1 MHRSSRRPIW
11 RNRGRI
17 LPETGMIR
25 SKRTNMRK
33 YTKIKKIFGAIALAA
48 AVAFTPLMARAEDD
62 VPYDTYN
69 YNYWEDIV
77 KTPAAYTPDGNVS
90 GLDVGTTNFREPQDI
105 CISDAGEVYVADTGN
120 NRIVVMDNKMTKVNR
135 IIDSFTRDGE
145 EDHFSA
151 PYGVC
156 VSENNHLYIADS
168 NNARIVELTP
178 EGEFIK
184 IVNEPKSEILEEDFV
199 FIPLKVTVDYA
210 DRIYVISKG
219 AFEGILVFESDGVF
233 SGYFGTIDVKIS
245 VWEKFWRRFASKEE
259 RSNTQ
264 LYIPTEFTGIDVDS
278 GGFIYASNIDSDG
291 KQAVRRLNPQG
302 KDVIQKGENGNVGG
316 DIRIAKYG
324 EYSGPSEI
332 VDVVYRGQG
341 KYSLLDR
348 KRGRIFTY
356 DKEGNLL
363 YIFGGIGLQKGTFQT
378 PVAIEA
384 IEDEILV
391 LDAGRNSILKF
402 RETNYGA
409 LINDAVG
416 LRFDGDETQAI
427 DKWQKGLELDQNNEL
442 ANNGIGKA
450 YLTSGDNEKAM
461 HYFELGMNKKYYSIA
476 FKRYRNQIL
485 ADNLAWILSGLI
497 VLIAALVI
505 WTRWRNKKKGKKREE
520 GLL

>member
-1 MHRSSRRPIW
+1 MER
-11 RNRGRI
+11 
-17 LPETGMIR
+17 
-25 SKRTNMRK
+25 KTNMK
-33 YTKIKKIFGAIALAA
+33 KLKHIKRIFGALALAA
-48 AVAFTPLMARAEDD
+48 AVAFTPMTARAEDD

-77 KTPAAYTPDGNVS
+77 KTPAAYTPDGNVT
-90 GLDVGTTNFREPQDI
+90 GQDVGTDAFKEPQDM

-135 IIDSFTRDGE
+135 IIDSFMRDGQ

-156 VSENNHLYIADS
+156 VSENNHLYVADS

-184 IVNEPKSEILEEDFV
+184 LVNEPKSEILEENFV

-219 AFEGILVFESDGVF
+219 AFEGILLFESDGEF
-233 SGYFGTIDVKIS
+233 SGYFGTIPVKIS
-245 VWEKFWRRFASKEE
+245 VWDKFWRRFASKEE

-278 GGFIYASNIDSDG
+278 GGFIYASNIDSEG

-316 DIRIAKYG
+316 DIAVGKYG
-324 EYSGPSEI
+324 TYSGPSEI
-332 VDVVYRGQG
+332 VDVVYRDKGM
-341 KYSLLDR
+341 YSLLDR

-363 YIFGGIGLQKGTFQT
+363 YIFGGLGFQKGTFQT
-378 PVAIEA
+378 PVAVEA
-384 IEDEILV
+384 IGEEILV
-391 LDAGRNSILKF
+391 LDAGRNSIQKF
-402 RETNYGA
+402 RETNYGK
-409 LINDAVG
+409 LINEAVG
-416 LRFDGDETQAI
+416 LRYDGDETHAI
-427 DKWQKGLELDQNNEL
+427 ELWQKVLELDENNEL
-442 ANNGIGKA
+442 ANNGLERHTLPPVIIKWRC
-450 YLTSGDNEKAM
+450 
-461 HYFELGMNKKYYSIA
+461 I
-476 FKRYRNQIL
+476 
-485 ADNLAWILSGLI
+485 ILSL
-497 VLIAALVI
+497 
-505 WTRWRNKKKGKKREE
+505 E
-520 GLL
+520 

>member
-1 MHRSSRRPIW
+1 MKKK
-11 RNRGRI
+11 N
-17 LPETGMIR
+17 
-25 SKRTNMRK
+25 
-33 YTKIKKIFGAIALAA
+33 KIKNILGALALSV
-48 AVAFTPLMARAEDD
+48 AVVFSGSAVRAEED

-69 YNYWEDIV
+69 YNYWKDIV
-77 KTPAAYTPDGNVS
+77 KTPAAYTPDRTIT
-90 GLDVGTTNFREPQDI
+90 GLDVGTDAFKEPRDI
-105 CISDAGEVYVADTGN
+105 CVSDAGEIYVADTGN
-120 NRIVVMDNKMTKVNR
+120 NRVVVMDNKMTKVNR
-135 IIDSFTRDGE
+135 VIDSFTRDGE
-145 EDHFSA
+145 EDHFNA

-156 VSENNHLYIADS
+156 VSENNHLYVADS
-168 NNARIVELTP
+168 NNARVVELTP
-178 EGEFIK
+178 EGEFVKLI
-184 IVNEPKSEILEEDFV
+184 NEPDSEILEDNFT

-210 DRIYVISKG
+210 DRVYVISKG
-219 AFEGILVFESDGVF
+219 AFEGILVFEANGDF

-291 KQAVRRLNPQG
+291 VQAVRRLNPQG

-316 DIRIAKYG
+316 DIKTAKYG
-324 EYSGPSEI
+324 DYSGPSEI
-332 VDVVYRGQG
+332 VDVVYRDKG

-378 PVAIEA
+378 PSAIEA
-384 IEDEILV
+384 IDDEILV
-391 LDAGRNSILKF
+391 LDAGRNAILTFK
-402 RETNYGA
+402 ETNYGQ

-416 LRFDGDETQAI
+416 LRFEGDETKAI
-427 DKWQKGLELDQNNEL
+427 EKWEAVLRLDENNEL

-450 YLTSGDNEKAM
+450 YLTAGDNKKAM

-485 ADNLAWILSGLI
+485 EENLGWILTGVI
-497 VLIAALVI
+497 VLIVVLVI
-505 WTRWRNKKKGKKREE
+505 WKRFRDKKKGKVREE